1 MRDPTKNL
9 KHALEKVIELY
20 PEYANEKTIDVF
32 SEKIEG
38 NIPYK
43 GVTLAM
49 YLRILSNAYR
59 NNQEKLTEGYIKDAV
74 GNKNRKKQCILI
86 LKQEQ
91 ELKKKVAEISH
102 NIINKSRISS
112 FEKVVELYPKYFD
125 EKNMRDF
132 SKKIRGEIEYS
143 AATLAQQLGILADAY
158 KNNTGDLTE
167 KSIQRIRCTHRNRKN
182 QLISLLKH
190 EPELMKTVAK
200 IGCFFKNKKRFRGKE
215 YLKEK
220 YYGSGILLE
229 KLAHFLEIMF
239 GWKPTILNQAAHNPR
254 ARRA

>member
-91 ELKKKVAEISH
+91 ELTKKVAEISH

-182 QLISLLKH
+182 QL
-190 EPELMKTVAK
+190 
-200 IGCFFKNKKRFRGKE
+200 KNKKRFRGKE